1 MIKPQTI
8 QNNNNT
14 LNMIAKRVVVFSQP
28 RQNNIQCNANSA
40 STQIDSF
47 MRKAAKMGA
56 ISQHKI
62 QQQQL

>member
-1 MIKPQTI
+1 
-8 QNNNNT
+8 
-14 LNMIAKRVVVFSQP
+14 MIAKRVVVFSQP